1 MLDPVGGAKWDAW
14 YSRKGLVPTKLVQE
28 QYVALLLK
36 YDPKWLPPLSCLKFK
51 PQQVQL
57 DNNNLSDEVQDGG
70 DDGGGSSPRS
80 GTNIDGTKKNKKK
93 KNKNNNNN
101 NTNDGSSSSST
112 STSSSSLSG
121 NKRSNSAG
129 SLLTVNTNHSMG
141 EQQQQQDKP
150 PPLVR
155 VNSILGLSSND
166 DEDVERVSKKGW
178 LFKMRVQHN
187 IYNFTYTIY
196 VTIIILCCFIH

>member
-14 YSRKGLVPTKLVQE
+14 YSRKGLVPTKVVQE

-57 DNNNLSDEVQDGG
+57 DNNNNNKNKNNNLSDEVQDGD
-70 DDGGGSSPRS
+70 DDGSLSPRS
-80 GTNIDGTKKNKKK
+80 GTHIDGTKKNKKK

-101 NTNDGSSSSST
+101 NNTDDGNSSNSST
-112 STSSSSLSG
+112 SLSG

-129 SLLTVNTNHSMG
+129 SLLTVNTKHSMVG
-141 EQQQQQDKP
+141 EQQQQDKP
-150 PPLVR
+150 PTLVR

-178 LFKMRVQHN
+178 LFKMRV
-187 IYNFTYTIY
+187 YNTTYNLT
-196 VTIIILCCFIH
+196 